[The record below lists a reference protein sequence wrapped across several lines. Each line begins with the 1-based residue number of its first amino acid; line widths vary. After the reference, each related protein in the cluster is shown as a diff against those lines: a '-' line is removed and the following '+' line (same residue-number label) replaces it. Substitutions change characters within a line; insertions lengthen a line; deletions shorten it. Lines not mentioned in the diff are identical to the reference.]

1 MNTTLYVDDFTLH
14 SIGASISIDNRVELN
29 IAKPTTLYQ
38 QRGRD
43 KGISMITDGFLA
55 NLSQDKRILH
65 HFEQT
70 DINIFRQRVI
80 EHWCVISGSECV
92 YEGASMYDAHIG
104 FHISQADF
112 DAVVGHLI
120 EALKQ
125 QHIPLAT
132 RNALLAKLAPMYQQ
146 IIDH

>member
-1 MNTTLYVDDFTLH
+1 MVKIVKHHVVVF
-14 SIGASISIDNRVELN
+14 GALLLLSVACASQ
-29 IAKPTTLYQ
+29 PPPLYQ
-38 QRGRD
+38 QLGGD
-43 KGISMITDGFLA
+43 KGVSMITDDFLV

-70 DINIFRQRVI
+70 DIQIFRQRLI
-80 EHWCVISGSECV
+80 EHLCVVSGGECV
-92 YEGASMYDAHIG
+92 YQGASMYNAHIG
-104 FHISQADF
+104 LHISQADF

-132 RNALLAKLAPMYQQ
+132 RNALLAELAPLYQD
-146 IIDH
+146 IIEH

>member
-1 MNTTLYVDDFTLH
+1 MVKIVKHHVVVF
-14 SIGASISIDNRVELN
+14 GALLFLSVACASQ
-29 IAKPTTLYQ
+29 PTTLYQ
-38 QRGRD
+38 QLGGD
-43 KGISMITDGFLA
+43 KGVSMITDDFLV

-70 DINIFRQRVI
+70 DIHIFRQRLI
-80 EHWCVISGSECV
+80 DHLCVVSGGECV
-92 YEGASMYDAHIG
+92 YQGASMYNAHIG
-104 FHISQADF
+104 LHISQADF

-132 RNALLAKLAPMYQQ
+132 RNALLAELAPMYQD
-146 IIDH
+146 ITGH

>member
-1 MNTTLYVDDFTLH
+1 MVKIVKHHVVVF
-14 SIGASISIDNRVELN
+14 GALLLLSVACASQ
-29 IAKPTTLYQ
+29 PTTLYQ
-38 QRGRD
+38 QLGGD
-43 KGISMITDGFLA
+43 KGVSMITDDFLV

-70 DINIFRQRVI
+70 DIQIFRQRLI
-80 EHWCVISGSECV
+80 EHLCVVSGGECV
-92 YEGASMYDAHIG
+92 YQGASMYNAHIG
-104 FHISQADF
+104 LHISQADF

-132 RNALLAKLAPMYQQ
+132 RNALLAELAPLYQD
-146 IIDH
+146 IIGH

>member
-1 MNTTLYVDDFTLH
+1 MVNIVKHHIVVF
-14 SIGASISIDNRVELN
+14 GALLFLSVACASQ
-29 IAKPTTLYQ
+29 PTTLYQ
-38 QRGRD
+38 QLGGD
-43 KGISMITDGFLA
+43 KGVSMITDDFLV

-70 DINIFRQRVI
+70 DIQIFRQRLI
-80 EHWCVISGSECV
+80 EHLCAISGSECV
-92 YEGASMYDAHIG
+92 YQGASMFDAHIG
-104 FHISQADF
+104 LHISQADF

-132 RNALLAKLAPMYQQ
+132 RNALLAKLAPLYQD
-146 IIDH
+146 IIEH

>member
-38 QRGRD
+38 QQGRD

-70 DINIFRQRVI
+70 DVNIFRQRLI
-80 EHWCVISGSECV
+80 EHFV
-92 YEGASMYDAHIG
+92 
-104 FHISQADF
+104 
-112 DAVVGHLI
+112 
-120 EALKQ
+120 
-125 QHIPLAT
+125 
-132 RNALLAKLAPMYQQ
+132 R
-146 IIDH
+146 

>member
-1 MNTTLYVDDFTLH
+1 MVKIVKHHVVVF
-14 SIGASISIDNRVELN
+14 GALLFLSVACASQ
-29 IAKPTTLYQ
+29 PTTLYQ
-38 QRGRD
+38 QLGGD
-43 KGISMITDGFLA
+43 KGVSMITDDFLV

-70 DINIFRQRVI
+70 DIQIFRQRLI
-80 EHWCVISGSECV
+80 EHLCVVSGGECV
-92 YEGASMYDAHIG
+92 YQGASMYNAHIG
-104 FHISQADF
+104 LHISQADF

-132 RNALLAKLAPMYQQ
+132 RNALLAELAPMYQD
-146 IIDH
+146 ITGH